1 MFELTGK
8 RAVITG
14 ISRGIGQAAA
24 VALAKAGADVAGLYQ
39 NDTEGAETS
48 RKAIE
53 ASGRRCL
60 IMRGDTRNS
69 VTIDRLASTV
79 TEEWGGIDIWINNA
93 ARLLVRP
100 MLSMTDEDWHDLLSC
115 NLFGYI
121 YGCRAA
127 ARQMAS
133 QGSGRIINVTSVVD
147 IQPITNMAAY
157 ICAKGGIVALTKE
170 LALELAPLGITVN
183 AIAPGATD
191 TPLNLKA
198 YTPEVRHTYNSRI
211 ALGRIATSEEI
222 ADPIVFLASD
232 AARYITGHELV
243 ADGGLVLNGT
253 VGHALS

>member
-1 MFELTGK
+1 MFELTGR

-39 NDTEGAETS
+39 NDAEGAEAS
-48 RKAIE
+48 RQAIE
-53 ASGRRCL
+53 SSGRRCL
-60 IMRGDTRNS
+60 ILRGDS
-69 VTIDRLASTV
+69 GDSATIERLASHV
-79 TEEWGGIDIWINNA
+79 TEHWGGIDVWINNA

-100 MLSMTDEDWHDLLSC
+100 LFQMTDADWHDLLAS
-115 NLFGYI
+115 NLNGYF

-133 QGSGRIINVTSVVD
+133 QGGGRIINVSSVVD
-147 IQPITNMAAY
+147 VQPIANMSAY
-157 ICAKGGIVALTKE
+157 VTAKGGIVGLTKE

-198 YTPEVRHTYNSRI
+198 YTPEVRRAYNARI
-211 ALGRIATSEEI
+211 ALGRIASPEEV
-222 ADPIVFLASD
+222 ADALVFLASD
-232 AARYITGHELV
+232 AARYITGHELLV
-243 ADGGLVLNGT
+243 DGGLVLNGT
-253 VGHALS
+253 MGHALS